1 MSSGDR
7 PVAAALLGLIA
18 GVLMLIGGV
27 AGLVMW
33 AVASPFHYGMWGMM
47 GGMMAWW
54 APMFL
59 GMFFVVV
66 ALISGVVVLTASVM
80 LQSRPAQAQTWGLLM
95 LVFSVIGLLG
105 MGGFVIGSVLGIIA
119 GVLALTWRP
128 SPS

>member
-1 MSSGDR
+1 
-7 PVAAALLGLIA
+7 
-18 GVLMLIGGV
+18 
-27 AGLVMW
+27 
-33 AVASPFHYGMWGMM
+33 
-47 GGMMAWW
+47 
-54 APMFL
+54 
-59 GMFFVVV
+59 
-66 ALISGVVVLTASVM
+66 LISGVVVLTASVM

>member
-7 PVAAALLGLIA
+7 PVAAAMLGLIA

-27 AGLVMW
+27 AGLVIW
-33 AVASPFHYGMWGMM
+33 AVAIPYGMWGMM
-47 GGMMAWW
+47 GGMMTWLGL
-54 APMFL
+54 MFL

-66 ALISGVVVLTASVM
+66 MLISGVVVLTASVM

>member
-7 PVAAALLGLIA
+7 PVAAAMLGLIA

-27 AGLVMW
+27 AELVMW
-33 AVASPFHYGMWGMM
+33 SVASPFHYGMWGMM
-47 GGMMAWW
+47 GGMMTWLGL
-54 APMFL
+54 MFL

-66 ALISGVVVLTASVM
+66 MLISGVVVLTASVM

>member
-7 PVAAALLGLIA
+7 PVAAAMLGLIA

-27 AGLVMW
+27 AGLVIW
-33 AVASPFHYGMWGMM
+33 AVAIPYGMWGMM

-54 APMFL
+54 GPMFL